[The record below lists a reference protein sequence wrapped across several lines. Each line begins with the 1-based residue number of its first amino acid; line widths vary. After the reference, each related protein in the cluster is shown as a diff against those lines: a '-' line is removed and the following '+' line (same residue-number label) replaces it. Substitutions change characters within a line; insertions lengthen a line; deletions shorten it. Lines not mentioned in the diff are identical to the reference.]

1 VTATSCGC
9 AFYDGATWR
18 EEGEDGVSRA
28 PAEPEPG
35 WDFFQ
40 LRGFQGPSLQLRR
53 AAAIRLVRVY
63 SHWPSSDPLATALH
77 PAGVKELQLELPAP
91 VRELPSLIVAVCP
104 SELALRGD
112 RADRSQPRVSSR
124 KFTAAAA
131 AVAAAESEAEAAE
144 LEARA
149 GALFG
154 LRKTCASPS
163 SSAPTRSTASNTPRL
178 EGLDA
183 AGVLTRLYEE
193 EVLAAFRAGTGPGQE
208 ELEEVT
214 GVREKNDEIASVK
227 RELEL
232 ERAARE
238 VAEAA
243 SGQAAA
249 EIARLQE
256 QCGAL
261 QQKLRASERSRMAAE
276 MQIRQLSADL
286 DKAAYAAP
294 QKAAPKSLDEV
305 VSGLVALEAR
315 DLRGVESAEKAL
327 LKRKLLLRWHPD
339 KNSAGNG
346 GASELAK
353 RITQELQAHP
363 EWN

>member
-1 VTATSCGC
+1 RALTAAAPGSGHPLGARLQPLAKQRSVGHGTTSCRC
-9 AFYDGATWR
+9 
-18 EEGEDGVSRA
+18 EG
-28 PAEPEPG
+28 
-35 WDFFQ
+35 
-40 LRGFQGPSLQLRR
+40 
-53 AAAIRLVRVY
+53 
-63 SHWPSSDPLATALH
+63 
-77 PAGVKELQLELPAP
+77 ELQLELPAP

-112 RADRSQPRVSSR
+112 RADRSQPRVSSG

-214 GVREKNDEIASVK
+214 GVREK
-227 RELEL
+227 RMM
-232 ERAARE
+232 
-238 VAEAA
+238 
-243 SGQAAA
+243 
-249 EIARLQE
+249 
-256 QCGAL
+256 
-261 QQKLRASERSRMAAE
+261 RSPA
-276 MQIRQLSADL
+276 
-286 DKAAYAAP
+286 
-294 QKAAPKSLDEV
+294 
-305 VSGLVALEAR
+305 
-315 DLRGVESAEKAL
+315 
-327 LKRKLLLRWHPD
+327 
-339 KNSAGNG
+339 
-346 GASELAK
+346 
-353 RITQELQAHP
+353 
-363 EWN
+363 